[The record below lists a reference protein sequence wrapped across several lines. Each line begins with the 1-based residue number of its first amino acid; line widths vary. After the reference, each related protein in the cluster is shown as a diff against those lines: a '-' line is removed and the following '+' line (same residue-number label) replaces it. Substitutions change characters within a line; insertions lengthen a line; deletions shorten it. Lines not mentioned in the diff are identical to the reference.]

1 MFTKILYRPALA
13 IVISI
18 ILLFLGVL
26 GIETL
31 PIAQFPDVAPPT
43 VMVAISYPGASANVL
58 VDSVLVPLEQSIN
71 GVQNMRYMTSSAT
84 SAGEAA
90 IVIYFEPGT
99 DPNINV
105 VNVQNRVNPVLFQLP
120 PLVVREGIIVS
131 QVVPSM
137 LMYVNIYSTDPNA
150 DQKDLFNFA
159 NVFVMPRL
167 KRIHG
172 MGLPRNLGNRIFAM
186 RVNLNPDRMR
196 AYNVGADDVM
206 KALAE
211 QSVIGSPGRLG
222 QATGKLSQS
231 KEYVLTYIGRYNKP
245 EQYGNIILRAS
256 DKGEIL
262 RLKDV
267 AEVELGPQF
276 FDIYS
281 DINGYPA
288 ASIVLKQAPGSNA
301 AEVIELIKEE
311 LAAIKKESF
320 PPGMDYELAY
330 DVSSFLHASIE
341 KVLHTLLEAFI
352 LVSLVVYMFLGDLR
366 STLIPTLAVPV
377 SLVGTFFILRLMGLS
392 INLITLFAMVLA
404 IGVVVDDAI
413 VVVEAVHAKM
423 AEKHLS
429 PYRATMEVLQE
440 ISGAIIAITLVM
452 TAVFVPVTFIPGPVG
467 QFYRQFG
474 ITMATSIVLS
484 GLVAL
489 TLTPVLCAMILK
501 PHTHAHPETDGHTN
515 HVKKKRGLGVL
526 LLYAVGGLLVLGG
539 VTYLAYELWGPVGF
553 LFIVLPFVRKPF
565 DRAVEMVT
573 SGYAAILRRIVT
585 IRTLSMAVVG
595 GFAAGIVVV
604 NTQLATGFIPGEDQ
618 GIIYAVLQT
627 PPGST
632 LEYTNA
638 KSHELEEIAR
648 KEIEEVT
655 SVTSLAGYEVLTEG
669 RGSNA
674 GTCLINLKKW
684 TERKRTARE
693 IIQELEEKSRKMSN
707 VKLEFFEPPAVPG
720 FGTAGGISL
729 LVLDKTF
736 STDYKRLEDVTT
748 KFMDALR
755 KRKEVA
761 NLFTFYAANY
771 PQYELILN
779 NDVLMQKGVSI
790 KAAMDNLNIF
800 IGSTWEQGFIRFNQ
814 FFKVFVQAQA
824 QFRRFPEDLDNIF
837 VKNEHGEM
845 VPYSSFMTL
854 EKKQG
859 LNEITR
865 YNLYTSASIQ
875 CAPAMGYS
883 TGQAIAAIKEV
894 AQDKQILPQ
903 GYDVGWAGLA
913 YDEEKRGN
921 EAIYIFLI
929 VVTFVYLVLVG
940 QYESFILPLAVILS
954 LPIGVFGSFYFL
966 QAMGLA
972 NDVYAQIGLVMLVG
986 LLGKNAILIV
996 EFAVQRRQE
1005 GVPLHEAAVDGGKLR
1020 FRPIQMTSFAFIA
1033 GLIPLVVATGAGA
1046 IGNRTI
1052 GTTGVGGMLVGT
1064 VLGVLVIPGLYYL
1077 FGKIAD
1083 GRKLLKD
1090 EVAQPLSEPF
1100 GPKGFEALP
1109 DAPASEIE
1117 GLLEYLY
1124 AHGGQDDVFHIAA
1137 ETHRDAA
1144 RLISVAKAAELLAFV
1159 STPGRQVVLDHGGS
1173 RFVTASRT
1181 DRKAIWRERILQL
1194 RLFRVTQEMLR
1205 RADGPI
1211 DSEVVR
1217 ETLIL
1222 NLPEE
1227 NYEKEFATFIDWAR
1241 YGDLFA
1247 FDETTG
1253 QLSLQSLEDSNP
1265 EIDDRIE

>member
-26 GIETL
+26 GIKTL

-90 IVIYFEPGT
+90 IIIYFEPGT

-137 LMYVNIYSTDPNA
+137 LMYVNIYSKDPNA

-159 NVFVMPRL
+159 NVYVMPRL

-222 QATGKLSQS
+222 QATGKTSQS

-245 EQYGNIILRAS
+245 EQYANIILRAS
-256 DKGEIL
+256 PNGEIL
-262 RLKDV
+262 RLRDV

-311 LAAIKKESF
+311 LEQIKKESF

-377 SLVGTFFILRLMGLS
+377 SLVGTFFVLQLMGLS

-429 PYRATMEVLQE
+429 PYRATMEVLHE

-501 PHTHAHPETDGHTN
+501 PHTHAHAPTDSHTN
-515 HVKKKRGLGVL
+515 HVKKRRGLGIL

-539 VTYLAYELWGPVGF
+539 VTYLAYHLWGPVGF
-553 LFIVLPFVRKPF
+553 LFILLPFVRKPF

-573 SGYAAILRRIVT
+573 GGYAAILRRIVT
-585 IRTLSMAVVG
+585 LRTLSMAVVG

-638 KSHELEEIAR
+638 KSHELEAIA
-648 KEIEEVT
+648 KEVEEVT

-674 GTCLINLKKW
+674 GTCLINLKNW
-684 TERKRTARE
+684 TQRKRTARQ
-693 IIQELEEKSRKMSN
+693 IILELEEKSRRMSN

-720 FGTAGGISL
+720 FGTAGGISM

-736 STDYKRLEDVTT
+736 SADYQRLEDVTNQ
-748 KFMDALR
+748 FMDALR
-755 KRKEVA
+755 KRKEVT

-771 PQYELILN
+771 PQYELIIN

-824 QFRRFPEDLDNIF
+824 QFRRSPEDLDNIF

-865 YNLYTSASIQ
+865 YNLYTSAAIQ
-875 CAPAMGYS
+875 CAPAVGYS
-883 TGQAIAAIKEV
+883 TGQAIQAIREV
-894 AQDKQILPQ
+894 KDQTLPP
-903 GYDVGWAGLA
+903 GFDVGWAGLA

-966 QAMGLA
+966 QSMGLA

-1005 GVPLHEAAVDGGKLR
+1005 GVPLHQAAVEGGKLR

-1033 GLIPLVVATGAGA
+1033 GLLPLVIATGAGA

-1083 GRKLLKD
+1083 GRKLLRD
-1090 EVAQPLSEPF
+1090 EVGSPLSESVQA
-1100 GPKGFEALP
+1100 KVFEPLP
-1109 DAPASEIE
+1109 DVTAGEIE
-1117 GLLEYLY
+1117 GLLECLD
-1124 AHGGQDDVFHIAA
+1124 ARGGQDDVFLIAA
-1137 ETHRDAA
+1137 ETHRDSG
-1144 RLISVAKAAELLAFV
+1144 RLINVAKAAELLDFV
-1159 STPGRQVVLDHGGS
+1159 TVPGRQVVLDHEGH
-1173 RFVTASRT
+1173 RLVKASRA
-1181 DRKAIWRERILQL
+1181 DRKAIWRERILHLQ
-1194 RLFRVTQEMLR
+1194 LFRVTQEMIHR
-1205 RADGPI
+1205 GGGPI

-1227 NYEKEFATFIDWAR
+1227 DYEKEFATFIDWAR

-1247 FDETTG
+1247 YDETTG
-1253 QLSLQSLEDSNP
+1253 QISMP
-1265 EIDDRIE
+1265 

>member
-26 GIETL
+26 GIKTL

-58 VDSVLVPLEQSIN
+58 VDSVLTPLEQSIN

-137 LMYVNIYSTDPNA
+137 LMYVNIYSKDPNA

-159 NVFVMPRL
+159 NVYVMPRL

-186 RVNLNPDRMR
+186 RVWLNPDRMR
-196 AYNVGADDVM
+196 AYHLSADDVM
-206 KALAE
+206 KALSE
-211 QSVIGSPGRLG
+211 QSIIGSPGRLG
-222 QATGKLSQS
+222 QATGKTSQS
-231 KEYVLTYIGRYNKP
+231 KEYVLTYIGRFNKP
-245 EQYGNIILRAS
+245 EQYGNIILRANPN
-256 DKGEIL
+256 GEIL

-267 AEVELGPQF
+267 AEVALAPQF

-301 AEVIELIKEE
+301 AEVIDSIKKELDQ
-311 LAAIKKESF
+311 IKKESF

-330 DVSSFLHASIE
+330 DVSSFLQASIE

-377 SLVGTFFILRLMGLS
+377 SLVGTFFVLQLMGLS

-429 PYRATMEVLQE
+429 PYRATMEVLHE

-452 TAVFVPVTFIPGPVG
+452 TAVFIPVTFIPGPVG

-474 ITMATSIVLS
+474 ITMATSIILS

-501 PHTHAHPETDGHTN
+501 PHTHAHAHTDSETN
-515 HVKKKRGLGVL
+515 HVKKRRGLGAI

-539 VTYLAYELWGPVGF
+539 VTYLAYHLWGPVGF
-553 LFIVLPFVRKPF
+553 LLILLPFVRGPF
-565 DRAVEMVT
+565 DRAVEKVT

-585 IRTLSMAVVG
+585 LRTLTMAVVA

-638 KSHELEEIAR
+638 KSHELEGIA
-648 KEIEEVT
+648 KEVEEVT

-674 GTCLINLKKW
+674 GTCLINLKNW
-684 TERKRTARE
+684 TERKRTARQ
-693 IIQELEEKSRKMSN
+693 IIQDLEEKSRRMSN

-720 FGTAGGISL
+720 FGTAGGISM

-736 STDYKRLEDVTT
+736 SNDFKRLEDVTNQ
-748 KFMDALR
+748 FMDALR
-755 KRKEVA
+755 KRKEVT

-771 PQYELILN
+771 PQYELIIN
-779 NDVLMQKGVSI
+779 NDVAMQKGVSI

-814 FFKVFVQAQA
+814 FFKVFVQAMPE
-824 QFRRFPEDLDNIF
+824 FRRFPEDLDNMF
-837 VKNEHGEM
+837 VKNDRGEM

-865 YNLYTSASIQ
+865 YNLYTSAAIQ
-875 CAPAMGYS
+875 GAPAPGYS
-883 TGQAIAAIKEV
+883 TGQAIQAVKEV
-894 AQDKQILPQ
+894 AKTLPP
-903 GYDVGWAGLA
+903 GYEVGWAGLA

-954 LPIGVFGSFYFL
+954 LPIGVFGSFYLL

-996 EFAVQRRQE
+996 EFAVQRRGE
-1005 GVPLHEAAVDGGKLR
+1005 GVPLHEAAVEGGKLR

-1033 GLIPLVVATGAGA
+1033 GLIPLVIATGAGA

-1064 VLGVLVIPGLYYL
+1064 VIGVLIIPGLYYL

-1083 GRKLLKD
+1083 GRKLLRD
-1090 EVAQPLSEPF
+1090 EVDKPLSEPS
-1100 GPKGFEALP
+1100 GPKQFEPLP
-1109 DAPASEIE
+1109 DATAGEIE
-1117 GLLEYLY
+1117 ALLEYLN
-1124 AHGGQDDVFHIAA
+1124 AHGSQDDVFHIAA
-1137 ETHRDAA
+1137 ETHRDSG
-1144 RLISVAKAAELLAFV
+1144 RLINVAKAAELLDFV
-1159 STPGRQVVLDHGGS
+1159 TTTHRQVVLDHEGS
-1173 RFVTASRT
+1173 RFVKASRA
-1181 DRKAIWRERILQL
+1181 DRKAIWRVRILQL
-1194 RLFRVTQEMLR
+1194 QLFHVTQEMLHR
-1205 RADGPI
+1205 EGGPI
-1211 DSEVVR
+1211 DGEVVR

-1222 NLPEE
+1222 NRPEE
-1227 NYEKEFATFIDWAR
+1227 NYEKQFATFVDWAR
-1241 YGDLFA
+1241 YGELFA
-1247 FDETTG
+1247 YDEATG
-1253 QLSLQSLEDSNP
+1253 QISMQSDQFFKH
-1265 EIDDRIE
+1265 